1 MVTHHTSGDLL
12 LWASADT
19 RDDAPDND
27 LLEGFGRAMAV
38 YNGYTPHRST
48 DLYVT
53 TSTTSDYAYGTLGTV
68 VVDESPARCGHG

>member
-1 MVTHHTSGDLL
+1 VG
-12 LWASADT
+12 AADT
-19 RDDAPDND
+19 RDDVPDND

-38 YNGYTPHRST
+38 NNGYPPHRST

-53 TSTTSDYAYGTLGTV
+53 TGTTGTTSDYPLGTLGTV